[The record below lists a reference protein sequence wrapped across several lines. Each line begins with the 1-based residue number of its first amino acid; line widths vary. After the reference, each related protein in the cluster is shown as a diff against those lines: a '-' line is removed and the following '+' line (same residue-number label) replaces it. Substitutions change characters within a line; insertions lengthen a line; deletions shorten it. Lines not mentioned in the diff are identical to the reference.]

1 MNQKLTVV
9 KIGGAFLE
17 QDESLKAFCRAFTQ
31 LEGPKILIHG
41 GGARASELG
50 NRLGIPPKMVDGRR
64 ITDAETLEIALMVY
78 AGWGNKSLVAKL
90 QALGCPALG
99 LSGADADIIRAVK
112 RPVGTIDFGWVGDVQ
127 GVNHDRL
134 KAFVA
139 MGLVPVCCALTHD
152 GAGQMLN
159 TNADTI
165 AAEIAV
171 SLSASYDCEL
181 IYCFDKPGVLT
192 DVNDPGSLLT
202 ELNPTQCAQLAADGI
217 IATGMLP
224 KLHNGFDAMKRG
236 VRVVRVGAPA
246 ILKSTENE
254 HTRLHHA

>member
-1 MNQKLTVV
+1 MKKLTVV

-17 QDESLKAFCRAFTQ
+17 KPESLEDFCQAFTGLQ
-31 LEGPKILIHG
+31 GPKILIHG

-50 NRLGIPPKMVDGRR
+50 NRLGIPPKMIDGRR

-78 AGWGNKSLVAKL
+78 AGWGNKTLVAKL

-99 LSGADADIIRAVK
+99 LSGADANIILAEK
-112 RPVGTIDFGWVGDVQ
+112 RPVKTIDYGWVGDVKSVDHNRIN
-127 GVNHDRL
+127 GL
-134 KAFVA
+134 IE

-165 AAEIAV
+165 AAEIAI
-171 SLSASYDCEL
+171 SLSGIYSCEL
-181 IYCFDKPGVLT
+181 IYCFDKPGVLI
-192 DVNDPGSLLT
+192 DVNDPASLIP
-202 ELNPTQCAQLAADGI
+202 ELEPERCAQLAADGV

-224 KLHNGFDAMKRG
+224 KLHNGFDAMQRG
-236 VRVVRVGAPA
+236 VKVVRVGAPSVL
-246 ILKSTENE
+246 ITKENE
-254 HTRLHHA
+254 HTRLRLA

>member
-1 MNQKLTVV
+1 MQKLSIV

-17 QDESLKAFCRAFTQ
+17 NLERLEDFCQAFTA
-31 LEGPKILIHG
+31 LKGSKILIHG

-78 AGWGNKSLVAKL
+78 AGWGNKTLVAKL
-90 QALGCPALG
+90 HALGCPALG
-99 LSGADADIIRAVK
+99 LSGADADIIRAEK
-112 RPVGTIDFGWVGDVQ
+112 RPVKTIDYGWVGDVKE
-127 GVNHDRL
+127 VNASRI
-134 KAFVA
+134 KAFVE

-165 AAEIAV
+165 AAEIAI
-171 SLSASYDCEL
+171 SLSRIYSCEL

-192 DVNDPGSLLT
+192 DVNNPATLIA
-202 ELNPTQCAQLAADGI
+202 ELDAERCAQLAADGV

-224 KLHNGFDAMKRG
+224 KLHNGFDAMRRG
-236 VRVVRVGAPA
+236 VQVVRVGGPS
-246 ILKSTENE
+246 ILKTTENK
-254 HTRLHHA
+254 HTRLRLA